1 MKEKINLKS
10 IIAALIT
17 LVIGIICV
25 VMDGVVWKSTSSI
38 ILNIGCSFIA
48 SSLVAIITILL
59 VERHTIN
66 PVDEWKLVKIYS
78 TRAERNS
85 EADPNI
91 ENARYCIDGIA
102 FGLST
107 FRNIYGKKIEQCLR
121 NGVQIRLLTMD
132 PNGQFISFREAEE
145 NAASGGIK
153 DTIVDLIN
161 WANSLNDRNTKGKI
175 VIKGYNS
182 MTLDYYW
189 RVDNELYIGPYWYGY
204 KSSDTITY
212 KFTSEGRGFQH
223 YSDYF
228 DKLWDNSEL
237 CKVLTKNDTNPT
249 KNKKTKR

>member
-10 IIAALIT
+10 IIAALIILT
-17 LVIGIICV
+17 VGIFV
-25 VMDGVVWKSTSSI
+25 ALMDVFVWRSTSSI

-48 SSLVAIITILL
+48 SSLVGIVTVLL
-59 VERHTIN
+59 VDRQKVSPIE
-66 PVDEWKLVKIYS
+66 EWKLEKIYS

-107 FRNIYGKKIEQCLR
+107 FRTMYGKKIEQCLKK
-121 NGVQIRLLTMD
+121 GVQIRLLTMD
-132 PNGQFISFREAEE
+132 PTGQFISVREEE
-145 NAASGGIK
+145 EKTAPGGIR
-153 DTIVDLIN
+153 DTITEMVD
-161 WANSLNDRNTKGKI
+161 WANRLNQNNSKGKI
-175 VIKGYNS
+175 VIKAYNS

-189 RVDNELYIGPYWYGY
+189 RVDDEIYIGPYWYGY

-212 KFTSEGRGFQH
+212 KFVAGGRGFQH

-228 DKLWDNSEL
+228 EALWENKNL
-237 CKVLTKNDTNPT
+237 CRVLTTVTDSQKKRT
-249 KNKKTKR
+249 K